1 MTPEIATHSKQAVD
15 LSRGTGERLSGFRVG
30 VCQGCMHTTYL
41 VTTTLAALFSGYA
54 ATLNFIG
61 APSVKAVADRLQIG
75 QGWMIP
81 FGVLLASGSAGLL
94 IGIVVP
100 ILGAAAALGLVL
112 YFIGAVTAHLRAHD
126 TRVGGACFFLLLAVA
141 ALVTNIAYRN
151 PS

>member
-1 MTPEIATHSKQAVD
+1 MN
-15 LSRGTGERLSGFRVG
+15 
-30 VCQGCMHTTYL
+30 TTYL
-41 VTTTLAALFSGYA
+41 IATTLAALMNGYA

-61 APSVKAVADRLQIG
+61 ASSVKAVADRLQIG
-75 QGWMIP
+75 QRWMLP

-100 ILGAAAALGLVL
+100 VIGAAAALGLVL

-126 TRVGGACFFLLLAVA
+126 TQVGGACLFLLLAVA